1 MEFLSKQNQFHLNID
16 SIKNDLFNLDFICL
30 ESGAFVFILKDA
42 S

>member
-1 MEFLSKQNQFHLNID
+1 MELLSKKNNFILNVD